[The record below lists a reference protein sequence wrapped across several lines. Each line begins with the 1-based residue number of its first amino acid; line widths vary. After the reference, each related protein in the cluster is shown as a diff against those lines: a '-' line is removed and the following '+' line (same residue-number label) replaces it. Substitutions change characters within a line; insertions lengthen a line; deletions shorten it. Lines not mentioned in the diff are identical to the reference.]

1 MISRLSS
8 PYHSNTDARAESI
21 NVALLIIK
29 CFFHAWGHFVMGL
42 QVLGS
47 PPRTTQKTS
56 TGQWVPLT
64 LVCGCFFDRG
74 ELKALKGCHNLIN
87 VMLVKKKRKKWIYL
101 DRLSHHRT
109 GKARYCVVSLFFLQ
123 QSCSKVYL
131 DQKVKSP
138 ATCSCQNRREQLM
151 WLRLWDVSGLFSSSA
166 KNAISSTCNRG

>member
-8 PYHSNTDARAESI
+8 PYHSNTARARR
-21 NVALLIIK
+21 ALMLP
-29 CFFHAWGHFVMGL
+29 CWSSSAFSMLGVTSSWGFRYWARPHAPHK
-42 QVLGS
+42 
-47 PPRTTQKTS
+47 KTS

-64 LVCGCFFDRG
+64 LVCGCFFDRE